1 MSNKTIL
8 RYTANQRTNHWLVA
22 ILFFM
27 AGLSGLALFH
37 PSLFWLSNLFGG
49 GPWTRILHPFMGV
62 AMFVLFLGLV
72 LRFWRANFFI
82 DNDWKWMRRIDR
94 VLVNDEE
101 SVPPVGKYNAGQK
114 LLFWTLLLCML
125 GLLFTGLVIWRA
137 YFSAYFGISVI
148 RWAML
153 LHALAGFI
161 LVLSII
167 IHIYAGLW
175 IKGSVD
181 AMMHGWVS
189 RAWAKNTMNSGIAT
203 SPATNVNRTS
213 RSDRSPKRADFCQPF
228 WNLGKSKRRRVRRR
242 FCICR
247 LRICLRCGPLD

>member
-1 MSNKTIL
+1 MNDKPIL
-8 RYTANQRTNHWLVA
+8 RYSANQRTNHWLVA
-22 ILFFM
+22 ILFMM

-37 PSLFWLSNLFGG
+37 PALFWLSGLFGG
-49 GPWTRILHPFMGV
+49 GTWTRILHPFLGV

-72 LRFWRANFFI
+72 LSFWRTNFFI
-82 DNDWKWMRRIDR
+82 ANDRQWLRRIDR
-94 VLVNDEE
+94 VMVNDEE

-114 LLFWTLLLCML
+114 LLFWTLMLCML

-137 YFSAYFGISVI
+137 YFSHFFGITTI

-153 LHALAGFI
+153 LHALAGFV

-181 AMMHGWVS
+181 AMMHGRVS
-189 RAWAKNTMNSGIAT
+189 RAWARKHHLLWYREVTREDA
-203 SPATNVNRTS
+203 PP
-213 RSDRSPKRADFCQPF
+213 RSTTKK
-228 WNLGKSKRRRVRRR
+228 G
-242 FCICR
+242 
-247 LRICLRCGPLD
+247 